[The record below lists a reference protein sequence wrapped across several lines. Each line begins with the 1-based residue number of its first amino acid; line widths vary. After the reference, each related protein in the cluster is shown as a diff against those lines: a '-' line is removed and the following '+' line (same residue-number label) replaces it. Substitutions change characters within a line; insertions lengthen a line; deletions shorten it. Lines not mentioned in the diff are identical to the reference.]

1 MMKKETL
8 NTLILRH
15 GDRMLRQAGWPD
27 TVDMA
32 PVAPETVP
40 GWLAACGSLSGVE
53 ILTLTEQ
60 LCQPLTYGRAALL
73 LASARRLAGTPA
85 RLHLFPVQAYPHPE
99 RLADCQVIRLPYA
112 QEWLTAAE
120 CDDLLAFL
128 KASLTQ
134 ISEIVH
140 RDTKRI
146 AAALTPSVT
155 PRLMDRRIGD
165 WRLLAVEYDHDN
177 CLDEDET
184 DRLDQVLDA
193 ILIRDARF
201 CPVLLTLVNEREET
215 IRSAGVIADQLR
227 FTDTPVRRW
236 FDRRVLREM
245 VRRPAPAELR
255 SDSPAHQGRGPS
267 LVSLPAQEVWCDKD
281 VAVPAPRPPGPVSGP
296 FG

>member
-99 RLADCQVIRLPYA
+99 RLADCQVICHANNTCRHAGGVP
-112 QEWLTAAE
+112 
-120 CDDLLAFL
+120 LLRPDAGFR
-128 KASLTQ
+128 Q
-134 ISEIVH
+134 
-140 RDTKRI
+140 
-146 AAALTPSVT
+146 
-155 PRLMDRRIGD
+155 RRG
-165 WRLLAVEYDHDN
+165 LAVVQR
-177 CLDEDET
+177 ET
-184 DRLDQVLDA
+184 
-193 ILIRDARF
+193 
-201 CPVLLTLVNEREET
+201 E
-215 IRSAGVIADQLR
+215 
-227 FTDTPVRRW
+227 
-236 FDRRVLREM
+236 
-245 VRRPAPAELR
+245 AP
-255 SDSPAHQGRGPS
+255 
-267 LVSLPAQEVWCDKD
+267 
-281 VAVPAPRPPGPVSGP
+281 
-296 FG
+296 

>member
-1 MMKKETL
+1 
-8 NTLILRH
+8 
-15 GDRMLRQAGWPD
+15 
-27 TVDMA
+27 
-32 PVAPETVP
+32 
-40 GWLAACGSLSGVE
+40 
-53 ILTLTEQ
+53 
-60 LCQPLTYGRAALL
+60 
-73 LASARRLAGTPA
+73 
-85 RLHLFPVQAYPHPE
+85 
-99 RLADCQVIRLPYA
+99 
-112 QEWLTAAE
+112 
-120 CDDLLAFL
+120 FL

-146 AAALTPSVT
+146 AAALTSSVN

-201 CPVLLTLVNEREET
+201 CPILLTLVNEREET

-245 VRRPAPAELR
+245 VREARASR
-255 SDSPAHQGRGPS
+255 T
-267 LVSLPAQEVWCDKD
+267 QE
-281 VAVPAPRPPGPVSGP
+281 
-296 FG
+296 

>member
-32 PVAPETVP
+32 PVAPKP
-40 GWLAACGSLSGVE
+40 YPAGLPPAALSGVE

-128 KASLTQ
+128 KAS
-134 ISEIVH
+134 S
-140 RDTKRI
+140 
-146 AAALTPSVT
+146 
-155 PRLMDRRIGD
+155 RRYRKSSTG
-165 WRLLAVEYDHDN
+165 
-177 CLDEDET
+177 
-184 DRLDQVLDA
+184 
-193 ILIRDARF
+193 
-201 CPVLLTLVNEREET
+201 
-215 IRSAGVIADQLR
+215 IRSASPPRL
-227 FTDTPVRRW
+227 
-236 FDRRVLREM
+236 
-245 VRRPAPAELR
+245 RRP
-255 SDSPAHQGRGPS
+255 SI
-267 LVSLPAQEVWCDKD
+267 
-281 VAVPAPRPPGPVSGP
+281 PV
-296 FG
+296 